1 MQHGRDRS
9 EEPPPKS
16 LAFRRRRHR
25 ALAYRREAMD
35 YLDFLSRVHERL
47 APPNYLEIGI
57 RFGNSLELARSPSIG
72 IDPAYELRSKLRE
85 DAALFRETSDDYFAR
100 ADAMEPFGGSPAALS
115 FIDGMHLAEY
125 ALRDFINVERRSAW
139 SSVVVFDDI
148 LPREVEEANRERT
161 TKAWAGDVFK
171 VLGILERHRPDLICL
186 RIDAEPTGLMLVLG
200 LDPDD
205 QTLDKRYDRIA
216 DDVVK
221 PDPQDVPDDLLE
233 RRDVLDPE
241 AVLGASFWDVLRD
254 AQTGGTERKDGMRAL
269 RKALKSDFGRRVSRR
284 RLRAVLPLP
293 A

>member
-1 MQHGRDRS
+1 
-9 EEPPPKS
+9 
-16 LAFRRRRHR
+16 
-25 ALAYRREAMD
+25 MD
-35 YLDFLSRVHERL
+35 YLDFLGRVHERL

-72 IDPAYELRSKLRE
+72 IDPAYELRSKVRE

-100 ADAMEPFGGSPAALS
+100 DDAMEPFAGAPAALS

-125 ALRDFINVERRSAW
+125 ALRDFVNVERHSAW

-161 TKAWAGDVFK
+161 TRAWAGDVYK

-186 RIDAEPTGLMLVLG
+186 RIDAQPTGLMLVLG

-205 QTLDKRYDRIA
+205 RTLDQRYEKIERDI
-216 DDVVK
+216 VV

-233 RRDVLDPE
+233 RRDVLEPE
-241 AVLGASFWDVLRD
+241 AVLGASFWDVLREG
-254 AQTGGTERKDGMRAL
+254 QTGDIPRKDGLRAL

>member
-1 MQHGRDRS
+1 
-9 EEPPPKS
+9 
-16 LAFRRRRHR
+16 
-25 ALAYRREAMD
+25 MD
-35 YLDFLSRVHERL
+35 YLDFLGRVHERL

-57 RFGNSLELARSPSIG
+57 RFGNSLELARSPAIG
-72 IDPAYELRSKLRE
+72 IDPAYELRTKLRD
-85 DAALFRETSDDYFAR
+85 DATLFRETSDDYFAR
-100 ADAMEPFGGSPAALS
+100 DDAMEPFGGRPAALT

-125 ALRDFINVERRSAW
+125 ALRDFINVERHSAW

-161 TKAWAGDVFK
+161 TKAWAGDVYK

-186 RIDAEPTGLMLVLG
+186 RIEAEPTGLMLVLG

-205 QTLDKRYDRIA
+205 RTLEKRYDRVA
-216 DDVVK
+216 EDLVT
-221 PDPQDVPDDLLE
+221 PDPQDVPEELLE

-241 AVLGASFWDVLRD
+241 AVLGASFWDVLRE
-254 AQTGGTERKDGMRAL
+254 AQAGDMPRKEGMRAL
-269 RKALKSDFGRRVSRR
+269 RKALRSDFGRRVSRR